1 MNIGIST
8 ASFYPTEIEQGI
20 QNAADLGFRQIEL
33 FINAESEYVPPLR
46 TELKKQL
53 DALGLQTV
61 SLHPYTSSIEGH
73 LLFSDYARRTQDAL
87 DQYARYFEAAAVFG
101 ASYFTF
107 HGELLR
113 ARGLPPAQAEARRF
127 ETYRALCARAAQ
139 YGICFTQENVSWCK
153 SSDLMFLKK
162 LYDNV
167 PELRYTLDIKQAHR
181 AGHTWEDYV
190 DTVGDRIV
198 NLHISDYTERT
209 DYLLPGQGTVDFS
222 ALFRRLED
230 RGYRGDALIEVYSS
244 DYTELEQLT
253 RSRQYL
259 ETIRQQKGGDGL

>member
-1 MNIGIST
+1 MKIGIST

-20 QNAADLGFRQIEL
+20 QNAADLGFRRIEL
-33 FINAESEYVPPLR
+33 FVNAESEYIPPLR
-46 TELKKQL
+46 TALKNQL
-53 DALGLQTV
+53 DALGLQVV

-87 DQYARYFEAAAVFG
+87 DQYARYFEAAAIFG

-113 ARGLPPAQAEARRF
+113 TRGLPPAQVESRRF
-127 ETYRALCARAAQ
+127 ETYRALCARAAE

-167 PELRYTLDIKQAHR
+167 PELCYTLDIKQAHR

-198 NLHISDYTERT
+198 NLHISDYTEQT
-209 DYLLPGQGTVDFS
+209 DYLLPGQGEVNFS
-222 ALFRRLED
+222 TLFRRLEAC
-230 RGYRGDALIEVYSS
+230 GYQGNALVEVYSS
-244 DYTELEQLT
+244 DFTALEQLADC
-253 RSRQYL
+253 RRYL
-259 ETIRQQKGGDGL
+259 EAVDG